1 MWSLHV
7 INHINSPSQE
17 VLGLLEQVRVAVVQS
32 RLSDAERLM
41 KGAMSQLKVQKREG
55 GDSRA

>member
-1 MWSLHV
+1 MWGLHV
-7 INHINSPSQE
+7 INHINNPSQE
-17 VLGLLEQVRVAVVQS
+17 VLGLLDQVRIAVQQS

-41 KGAMSQLKVQKREG
+41 KEAMSQLKAQKREG